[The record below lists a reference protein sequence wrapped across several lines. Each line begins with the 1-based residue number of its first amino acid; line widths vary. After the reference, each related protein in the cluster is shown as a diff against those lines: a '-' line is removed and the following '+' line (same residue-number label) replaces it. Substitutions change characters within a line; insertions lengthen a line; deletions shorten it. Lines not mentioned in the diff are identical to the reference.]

1 MFFSTFCL
9 ITCPVLLC
17 FRYDIMFS
25 CWSTDPV
32 DRPDFTQVRKRLES
46 LAGKLPAVSSRRD
59 IIYINTSF
67 PEEEEELPGAA
78 AEDPVLTSS
87 PSCSRQTTDTSVVT
101 ADVHESTD
109 AEDDRYVVVISSGDH
124 AARNTVETP
133 LLNHRLSEQDSEETV
148 RDVTA
153 TPQTSSD
160 TTRLLWWEVDFLCG
174 MRLKYIL

>member
-1 MFFSTFCL
+1 
-9 ITCPVLLC
+9 
-17 FRYDIMFS
+17 MFS

-67 PEEEEELPGAA
+67 PEEEEELPGVT
-78 AEDPVLTSS
+78 AEGPVLTSS

-124 AARNTVETP
+124 AARSTVDTP

-153 TPQTSSD
+153 TQQTSSD
-160 TTRLLWWEVDFLCG
+160 TTHLL
-174 MRLKYIL
+174 

>member
-1 MFFSTFCL
+1 
-9 ITCPVLLC
+9 
-17 FRYDIMFS
+17 MFS
-25 CWSTDPV
+25 CWSADPV

-67 PEEEEELPGAA
+67 PEEEEELPGVT
-78 AEDPVLTSS
+78 AEGPVLTSS
-87 PSCSRQTTDTSVVT
+87 PSCSCQTTDTSVVT

-124 AARNTVETP
+124 AARSTVDTP

-153 TPQTSSD
+153 TQQTSSD
-160 TTRLLWWEVDFLCG
+160 TTHLL
-174 MRLKYIL
+174 